1 MKNAKK
7 IIATLLASMLMSM
20 NLLSIGSEVIA
31 VSEELANQ
39 NEKTNHANVEFNIYF
54 EGGSYQKEFEIGKE
68 ANLILSLEVKNN
80 GYLRNGI
87 VEFSDGNYKI
97 DISNLTSEK
106 IQSASENQIKLNQV
120 NTSDGKI
127 LITVPILLSEK
138 DTVSSDYL
146 RKQTEVKLTAS
157 YIDGSGKERQIEKSI
172 FNQAVWTISAELEV
186 NTELNKFLPYQIG
199 NSYGV
204 MLQAKVVSKVKDNTI
219 PVKNTQITINAPIF
233 NVENQVEQQTE
244 QVATQSSTTQEVKPS
259 KVTVITNMTKATNGK
274 TSGVEFTENN
284 YTYDAENNQ
293 VVIQV
298 ENQEENGQIAWA
310 KQAQDEY
317 IVSYFYEGKEIYDYL
332 TASLNSIQKVS
343 GKFDTTVK
351 CQLYDETQSKIEKTI
366 QTPYSLE
373 EISENFNDYEM
384 NYTQE
389 ISKGYF
395 YANEIKS
402 EKEAQGQEI
411 EEKQETSYQI
421 IYRAKIINKEL
432 VKAISF
438 TSQSEK
444 LEGREQYVA
453 NADTKTILIPE
464 NIFNKILGED
474 GKVEVFKTDNTK
486 VGEITKAT
494 TKDEKG
500 NYVLDISDQ
509 NVNEIFIK
517 TSKPVAEGEF
527 ALKLTKALKTEQTI
541 TKVQMQNVTKM
552 TIGVTASSN
561 DEKSLEGKISLVEP
575 ITKAELIIDEGKQTL
590 STVTENKDIEM
601 KIVLDTSST
610 VYALYKNPTFEI
622 ELPSYI
628 EKVTLKDVN
637 LLLDDELK
645 IKDKRVVSKNGK
657 QVITITLEGTQSKYF
672 HRNTEQEENQ
682 NVITKGANIV
692 IRADMLVK
700 KLTPSRTENI
710 NLYYTNENTDLYEK
724 TYTGQTS
731 NSTVQKVAART
742 ISTQET
748 ETKGVAT
755 ASITFVAP
763 TGVTAATTITGYDE
777 QGTELDNLTDEKK
790 ESTIPVYGEAKTL
803 TITGTIMNNYE
814 NSIGNI
820 AILGRIPFQGNKK
833 IDETEDLGSTFT
845 TKLLTDISFTGID
858 SSKVHIYYSENGEAT
873 KDLQNSQNEWKDELV
888 NLAAVKSYLI
898 VIDAATELAQA
909 AQISFQY
916 QVEVPVNLTHN
927 QSSYQMYKVYYD
939 NKTEDATISQT
950 TMSGIT
956 GVTTGEGPELE
967 VKLSASLPENTVAR
981 VGQYIRFYVEVKN
994 TGKVDANNVKVKVAL
1009 PTNTMQTEEGEKD
1022 ISYVTFVDF
1031 EEYNNNYTPST
1042 DMEKTITISQIKAGE
1057 TKQVD
1062 YELLVSSGSGTEE
1075 GAEDQEETESN
1086 NQQETIII
1094 SNQVEVTADK
1104 LNGTI
1109 ISNTYS
1115 LQLAEGNL
1123 KVTNKVST
1131 VEALT
1136 YKQGDVITYKINLA
1150 NYGYEDIKNIVV
1162 TVPLPKNAKIIENY
1176 AMDINK
1182 NKIDAEISSKENEIT
1197 AKMGDILQG
1206 AEDKILVVQ
1215 FELGEKEQDYFSTKV
1230 QVIANEIQTYYSNE
1244 RFVSLVSN
1252 AIVTGNQITPS
1263 KVDVMEG
1270 EEFEYQFIIETQGD
1284 SRTTNFILEDTLPM
1298 EIKWIETTV
1307 EVLEIP
1313 DDTYN
1318 GASVTTIKDNLL
1330 TFKMEYI
1337 APNTKLSVKFKVK
1350 GRLQDIN
1357 EEKQIVNSATMYADG
1372 IEQTR
1377 LNSVT
1382 MYLHYNS
1389 DVHDTN
1395 EQTPTNSEKPNK
1407 YVITGTAWEDT
1418 NKNGNRE
1425 EDEKL
1430 LEGIKVLL
1438 LYKANSQIVL
1448 DEDTNEQ
1455 KITTTDSQ
1463 GEYQFDNLLPDQYLV
1478 IFLYDSGKYSITE
1491 YQKQEVNVNT
1501 NNDAIN
1507 MKITLNGE
1515 KTYAGVTDTIKI
1527 TNSSQRNLD
1536 LGLYVA
1542 EKFDLRLDK
1551 YISKITLTTPTIG
1564 TKTYNYDNSKLE
1576 KIEVLGRNVNK
1587 SSAVIEYK
1595 IVVTNEGQVSGY
1607 VKKLIDYLPENTK
1620 FSSELNQNWY
1630 VSDSNRTVYN
1640 TSLENT
1646 KINPGESKEV
1656 SLILSLQIT
1665 DQTIGSIIN
1674 NNAEIYETYNEQ
1686 GLIDIDSTEA
1696 NALQQED
1703 DMSKA
1708 DIALSIV
1715 TGKIILYTTL
1725 GISIFAMIVIG
1736 TILIKKKVLM
1746 KKI

>member
-7 IIATLLASMLMSM
+7 VMATLLASMLMSM
-20 NLLSIGSEVIA
+20 NLLSMGSEVIA
-31 VSEELANQ
+31 VAEELANQ
-39 NEKTNHANVEFNIYF
+39 NEKTNNANVEFNTYF
-54 EGGSYQKEFEIGKE
+54 EGESYQKEFEIGKE
-68 ANLILSLEVKNN
+68 ASITLSLEVKNS
-80 GYLRNGI
+80 GYLRNAI
-87 VEFSDGNYKI
+87 VEFSNGNYKI
-97 DISNLTSEK
+97 DNSNLKNEK
-106 IQSASENQIKLNQV
+106 VQSANENQIKLNQV
-120 NTSDGKI
+120 NSSDGKI
-127 LITVPILLSEK
+127 LIDVPIILNEK

-146 RKQTEVKLTAS
+146 SKQTEVRLTAS
-157 YIDGSGKERQIEKSI
+157 YIDESGKERQIEKSI
-172 FNQAVWTISAELEV
+172 FNQAIWTINAELEV
-186 NTELNKFLPYQIG
+186 NTELNKFIPYQTG
-199 NSYGV
+199 DNYGV
-204 MLQAKVVSKVKDNTI
+204 MLQAKIASKVKDNAI
-219 PVKNTQITINAPIF
+219 PVKNTQITINAPTFKI
-233 NVENQVEQQTE
+233 EKQLEQQLESAEQQTE
-244 QVATQSSTTQEVKPS
+244 QVATQSSTTQEVKAS
-259 KVTVITNMTKATNGK
+259 KVTVIANTTKATNGK
-274 TSGVEFTENN
+274 ASGIEFTESN
-284 YTYDAENNQ
+284 YTYDSENNQ
-293 VVIQV
+293 VSIQV

-343 GKFDTTVK
+343 GNFDTTVK
-351 CQLYDETQSKIEKTI
+351 CQLYDETQSEIEKTI
-366 QTPYSLE
+366 ENSYSLE
-373 EISENFNDYEM
+373 EISENFNEYEM
-384 NYTQE
+384 NYTKE

-402 EKEAQGQEI
+402 EKEAKGQEI

-421 IYRAKIINKEL
+421 IYRAKIVNKEL
-432 VKAISF
+432 VEAISF
-438 TSQSEK
+438 TSQSESF
-444 LEGREQYVA
+444 EGQEKYSA
-453 NADTKTILIPE
+453 NTYTKTILIPE
-464 NIFNKILGED
+464 NIFNKILGEE
-474 GKVEVFKTDNTK
+474 GKIEIFKTDNTK
-486 VGEITKAT
+486 IGEITKAT
-494 TKDEKG
+494 TKDEKE
-500 NYVLDISDQ
+500 NYVLDISNQ
-509 NVNEIFIK
+509 NVNEIVIK
-517 TSKPVAEGEF
+517 TSNPIAEGEF
-527 ALKLTKALKTEQTI
+527 AFKLTKALKTEQNI
-541 TKVQMQNVTKM
+541 TKLQMQNVTKM

-561 DEKSLEGKISLVEP
+561 DKKSLEGDISLVEP

-645 IKDKRVVSKNGK
+645 IKDKQVTSKNGK

-672 HRNTEQEENQ
+672 HSNIEQEENK

-692 IRADMLVK
+692 IRTDMLVK
-700 KLTPSRTENI
+700 KLTPSKTENI

-724 TYTGQTS
+724 TYTEQTS
-731 NSTVQKVAART
+731 NNTVQKIALRAVS
-742 ISTQET
+742 IQET

-755 ASITFVAP
+755 ASITFAAP

-790 ESTIPVYGEAKTL
+790 EATIPVYGEAKTL

-833 IDETEDLGSTFT
+833 IDEAEDLGSTFT
-845 TKLLTDISFTGID
+845 TKLLTDISLTGID

-898 VIDAATELAQA
+898 VIDETTELAQA

-916 QVEVPVNLTHN
+916 QVEVPANLTHN
-927 QSSYQMYKVYYD
+927 QSSYQMYKVYYN

-994 TGKVDANNVKVKVAL
+994 TGKVDVNNVKVKVAL
-1009 PTNTMQTEEGEKD
+1009 PVSQEEKHEEELGDESTQGK
-1022 ISYVTFVDF
+1022 STSTVFVDF
-1031 EEYNNNYTPST
+1031 EEYTNNYFVS
-1042 DMEKTITISQIKAGE
+1042 DDNERTISISTIKAGE
-1057 TKQVD
+1057 TKKVD
-1062 YELLVSSGSGTEE
+1062 YDILVNVALEE
-1075 GAEDQEETESN
+1075 EIAINS
-1086 NQQETIII
+1086 
-1094 SNQVEVTADK
+1094 QVEVTADK
-1104 LNGTI
+1104 LNGKI
-1109 ISNTYS
+1109 SSNTYALKIVDGPLEIINRTS
-1115 LQLAEGNL
+1115 TAEEL
-1123 KVTNKVST
+1123 I
-1131 VEALT
+1131 
-1136 YKQGDVITYKINLA
+1136 YQQGDIITYEIYLN
-1150 NYGYEDIKNIVV
+1150 NRGFEDIENI
-1162 TVPLPKNAKIIENY
+1162 TVNVPIPKNATITEVY
-1176 AMDINK
+1176 ATDSQK
-1182 NKIDAEISSKENEIT
+1182 NEIEATINQTQNKVT
-1197 AKMGDILQG
+1197 ANMGEILKG
-1206 AEDKILVVQ
+1206 AEGKILVVK
-1215 FELGEKEQDYFSTKV
+1215 FELGKKVEDYFSTKIE
-1230 QVIANEIQTYYSNE
+1230 VIINDNQTYYSNE
-1244 RFVSLVSN
+1244 RFIYLIASSSVEGVQ
-1252 AIVTGNQITPS
+1252 VEPS
-1263 KVDVMEG
+1263 KLDVNEG
-1270 EEFEYQFIIETQGD
+1270 EEFEYEFTIQTKGD
-1284 SRTTNFILEDTLPM
+1284 SSINNFILEDILPT
-1298 EIKWIETTV
+1298 EVKWVDTTV
-1307 EVLEIP
+1307 TVLEKPENIN
-1313 DDTYN
+1313 N
-1318 GASVTTIKDNLL
+1318 GAYATKVKDDLL
-1330 TFKMEYI
+1330 TFKMESI

-1350 GRLQDIN
+1350 GRLQDSVT
-1357 EEKQIVNSATMYADG
+1357 EKQIVNTANMYADG
-1372 IEQTR
+1372 IEQTI

-1382 MYLHYNS
+1382 MYLHYNN

-1395 EQTPTNSEKPNK
+1395 EQIPTNPEKPNR
-1407 YVITGTAWEDT
+1407 YVITGTAWEDS

-1425 EDEKL
+1425 ENEKL
-1430 LEGIKVLL
+1430 LEGVKVLL

-1448 DEDTNEQ
+1448 DEDTNAQ
-1455 KITTTDSQ
+1455 KITTTDSK

-1478 IFLYDSGKYSITE
+1478 IFLYNSGKYSITE

-1527 TNSSQRNLD
+1527 TNSSQRNID
-1536 LGLYVA
+1536 IGLYVA

-1564 TKTYNYDNSKLE
+1564 TKTYNYENSKLE

-1587 SSAVIEYK
+1587 SSAIIEYK
-1595 IVVTNEGQVSGY
+1595 IVVTNEGQVPGY

-1640 TSLENT
+1640 TSLENI

-1656 SLILSLQIT
+1656 RLVLSLQIT
-1665 DQTIGSIIN
+1665 DKTIGSIIN
-1674 NNAEIYETYNEQ
+1674 NNAEIYETYNEL
-1686 GLIDIDSTEA
+1686 GLVDIDSTEA

-1715 TGKIILYTTL
+1715 TGKIVLYTTL
-1725 GISIFAMIVIG
+1725 VISIFAMILIG
-1736 TILIKKKVLM
+1736 IIIIKKKVLI